1 MFGRI
6 FASSFKHNPVYG
18 CRSLQ
23 PDRLTHRH
31 QFADAGRSD
40 VSKNNTAGQAPRSGY
55 ILLATTWL
63 CWGFSYP
70 ATAILLES
78 MDVWSSRFL
87 IITASAVFLLIL
99 GRLQGAR
106 LSVPRGHWPD
116 LIIAALCNMAIF
128 QVCMTFGVHLL
139 SAGRTSVIVYTM
151 PLWASIFAV
160 FILGER
166 LSMPRL
172 AALGLGLVGLV
183 ILLGQDLSHLRDAP
197 LGAGLTLLSAV
208 AFGLGTVWMK
218 KRIWQNDPTVLAGW
232 QLAIASL
239 PVGLIWAFSDSHI
252 SFSALTLESWLL
264 VGYLILIANAL
275 AYFAWF
281 RVIAAFPAS
290 VSGIGAMAV
299 PVVGVLASAWVL
311 DERIGVREW
320 IALALIIG
328 ALTLNLVSTLRKW
341 PQ

>member
-1 MFGRI
+1 MSGQI
-6 FASSFKHNPVYG
+6 FASSLNSNPVYG
-18 CRSLQ
+18 CSSLQ

-31 QFADAGRSD
+31 QCADAGRND
-40 VSKNNTAGQAPRSGY
+40 VSVNKTAGQAPGTGY

-70 ATAILLES
+70 VTAILLEG

-87 IITASAVFLLIL
+87 IISASAVVLLIL

-128 QVCMTFGVHLL
+128 QVCMTYGVHLL

-166 LSMPRL
+166 LNPPRL
-172 AALGLGLVGLV
+172 AALGLGLLGLV
-183 ILLGQDLSHLRDAP
+183 VLLGQDLSHLRDAP

-218 KRIWQNDPTVLAGW
+218 KRLWQNDPTVLAGW
-232 QLAIASL
+232 QLAIATV
-239 PVGLIWAFSDSHI
+239 PVGLIWAFGDSQI
-252 SFSALTLESWLL
+252 SFSALTLETWLL

-281 RVIAAFPAS
+281 RVVAAFPAS

-311 DERIGVREW
+311 DEHIGAREW

-328 ALTLNLVSTLRKW
+328 ALALNLVSTLRK
-341 PQ
+341 